1 MLFTSETW
9 QFIGRF
15 CKTDGGKMPDG
26 SNTYKFV
33 GFDKASR
40 QDKEHI
46 IRFDNSFYFNG
57 GQHII
62 SNIDDLK
69 KSIEY
74 KGMTYE
80 EYCDRVKECLEKG
93 IELYGIDW

>member
-15 CKTDGGKMPDG
+15 CEPDGG
-26 SNTYKFV
+26 NAYIFT
-33 GFDKASR
+33 GFNKATTEDKKR
-40 QDKEHI
+40 I
-46 IRFDNSFYFNG
+46 IRLDNRFYFNDG
-57 GQHII
+57 KHLI
-62 SNIDDLK
+62 SNIDELK
-69 KSIEY
+69 KSIGY
-74 KGMTYE
+74 KGMTFE